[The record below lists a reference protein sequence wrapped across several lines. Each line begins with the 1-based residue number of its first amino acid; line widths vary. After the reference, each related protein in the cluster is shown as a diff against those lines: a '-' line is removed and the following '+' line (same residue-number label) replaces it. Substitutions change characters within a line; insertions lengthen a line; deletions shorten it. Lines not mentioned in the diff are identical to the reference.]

1 MEEHIT
7 NTEVQDLLEQFVKE
21 NPFGNTFE
29 LAKWFFNKGYEA
41 GHTNWDD
48 LNCW

>member
-21 NPFGNTFE
+21 NPFGDTFE
-29 LAKWFFNKGYEA
+29 LAKWFFNRGYNRCEEDA
-41 GHTNWDD
+41 DY
-48 LNCW
+48 